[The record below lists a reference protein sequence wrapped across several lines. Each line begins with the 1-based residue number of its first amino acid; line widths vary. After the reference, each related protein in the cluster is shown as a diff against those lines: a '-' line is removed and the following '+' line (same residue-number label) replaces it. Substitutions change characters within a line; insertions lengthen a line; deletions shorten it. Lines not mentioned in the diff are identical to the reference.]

1 MCSVTYLL
9 FWDNLHI
16 QQNRWFFYAKLRQY
30 SFSLQV
36 ILLENLKKSE
46 TYAGVLRKDIK
57 SKLNGH
63 FVWESFQTICKI
75 LTNCNVCFNQIL
87 MLHCYSE
94 PCQPRVSKII
104 TFKFNCKYMYTQFW
118 WLWNK
123 TSYHFPK
130 KTRVKNSNS
139 IF

>member
-36 ILLENLKKSE
+36 ILLENLKKKSE

-63 FVWESFQTICKI
+63 FVWESFQTISKI
-75 LTNCNVCFNQIL
+75 LTNCL
-87 MLHCYSE
+87 
-94 PCQPRVSKII
+94 
-104 TFKFNCKYMYTQFW
+104 
-118 WLWNK
+118 
-123 TSYHFPK
+123 
-130 KTRVKNSNS
+130 
-139 IF
+139 

>member
-9 FWDNLHI
+9 FWDNLQI

-36 ILLENLKKSE
+36 ILLENLKKKSE

-63 FVWESFQTICKI
+63 FVWESFQTISKI
-75 LTNCNVCFNQIL
+75 LTNCL
-87 MLHCYSE
+87 
-94 PCQPRVSKII
+94 
-104 TFKFNCKYMYTQFW
+104 
-118 WLWNK
+118 
-123 TSYHFPK
+123 
-130 KTRVKNSNS
+130 
-139 IF
+139 